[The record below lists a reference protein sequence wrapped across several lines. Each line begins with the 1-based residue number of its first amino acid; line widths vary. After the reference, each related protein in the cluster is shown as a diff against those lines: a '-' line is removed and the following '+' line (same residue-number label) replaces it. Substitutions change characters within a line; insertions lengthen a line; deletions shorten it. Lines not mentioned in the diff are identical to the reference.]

1 VAEEAMKK
9 DITAPGLLSYLIPS
23 AWSVFILLGA
33 AIALLN
39 DLPAMLLSV
48 SRLMF
53 SWAEDGIFPK
63 RLASIHST
71 FQTPHIAILA
81 SGGMATIGILGSHFA
96 GDFFLGI
103 DIMVTSMLVNY
114 LLMCLSV
121 LWLPKTNPSIASQ
134 ISVFK
139 SRKLQR
145 VVASSGAILLSGFLV
160 IHLVKDL
167 TMETTAWYFHSTPV
181 WLLVMLVASMIFY
194 YNWKR
199 LKKLGINTKVLFSTL
214 PTENTNDEQ

>member
-1 VAEEAMKK
+1 
-9 DITAPGLLSYLIPS
+9 
-23 AWSVFILLGA
+23 
-33 AIALLN
+33 
-39 DLPAMLLSV
+39 
-48 SRLMF
+48 
-53 SWAEDGIFPK
+53 
-63 RLASIHST
+63 
-71 FQTPHIAILA
+71 
-81 SGGMATIGILGSHFA
+81 MATIGILGSHFA

-121 LWLPKTNPSIASQ
+121 LGLPKTNPAIASQ